1 LAPRACHPRLVRR
14 LAPLLALTLA
24 GCGSTPAAELPA
36 PAGPPVSVALAER
49 PAGRVFASTREPSTT
64 TGLDRSGDRLLVGGR
79 STRTCREPIAS
90 AMVERGKQIAV
101 LCGRERVLDLYDAKT
116 LKRLGRVGGG
126 IGPTALATNGVEL
139 LYVTDVLGNALLVYH
154 TRPFEFIRRV
164 HLGGGPY
171 AIAYDRGRWGLWI
184 ALAGSNRLA
193 YYAAGARPVPRDEF
207 PSIRNAREVIAAA
220 DAVTVR
226 SDSETQVVRR
236 RSR

>member
-1 LAPRACHPRLVRR
+1 V
-14 LAPLLALTLA
+14 LA
-24 GCGSTPAAELPA
+24 GCGSAPAAELPA
-36 PAGPPVSVALAER
+36 PAGAPVSPALAER
-49 PAGRVFASTREPSTT
+49 PAGVVEPQPGEFGVSEAEIVTET
-64 TGLDRSGDRLLVGGR
+64 SLDRAGDRLLVNGR

-101 LCGRERVLDLYDAKT
+101 LCGRERVLDLYDTTT
-116 LKRLGRVGGG
+116 LERLGRIGAG

-171 AIAYDRGRWGLWI
+171 AIAYDRGHWGLWI
-184 ALAGSNRLA
+184 ALVGSNRLVN
-193 YYAAGARPVPRDEF
+193 YAAGARPVPREEF
-207 PSIRNAREVIAAA
+207 PSIRNAREIIPTG
-220 DAVTVR
+220 DTITVR
-226 SDSETQVVRR
+226 SETETQVVRR